1 MRRKPFI
8 VFLIIILSLYSYAN
22 YFIYFHISR
31 VIPDNY
37 LARSLFTTT
46 ILLLSFSFLT
56 GRLLERRWTSGL
68 VYGITKV
75 GAFWLAATLYL
86 FLFFLA
92 SDILN
97 FMAGIILPEP
107 GIPGK
112 SFKVFETITILLI
125 TGILILAGYI
135 NAINP
140 QIKTLKISIPK
151 LKVKGK
157 KIRIAAVSDIH
168 LGSIVGEKR
177 VAKMVKM
184 INSLNA
190 DIVIFLGDMLDE
202 DPGPVI
208 HKNLGSCLEKIKS
221 KYGIYAITGNHEY
234 IGGINKAIPFFGKHG
249 IKLLRDEW
257 ALIENQ
263 IYLVGREDR
272 DKVRFDGHKRKS
284 LPDLLKGTDPSKT
297 IILLD
302 HQPFNLPQSKTTGV
316 DLHLSGH
323 THHGQIWPFQYI
335 TKKIYKISRGYL
347 KDGSTHYYV
356 SSGFGTWG
364 PPIRLGNRPE
374 VLDIN
379 LF

>member
-1 MRRKPFI
+1 M
-8 VFLIIILSLYSYAN
+8 AN
-22 YFIYFHISR
+22 YFIFIHILPA
-31 VIPDNY
+31 VPEKP
-37 LARSLFTTT
+37 LAKGIFSLL
-46 ILLLSFSFLT
+46 ILMLSLSFLA
-56 GRLLERRWTSGL
+56 GRLLERKCTSGT
-68 VYGITKV
+68 VYMITKV

-86 FLFFLA
+86 FLLFLA
-92 SDILN
+92 TDLMN
-97 FMAGIILPEP
+97 FMAKIIFPDSGFP
-107 GIPGK
+107 TH
-112 SFKVFETITILLI
+112 SFKILEILAILII
-125 TGILILAGYI
+125 TGILLLAGYL
-135 NAINP
+135 NAIHP
-140 QIKTLKISIPK
+140 QIKILNISIPK
-151 LKVKGK
+151 LKAKGEK
-157 KIRIAAVSDIH
+157 MRIAAVSDIH

-177 VAKMVKM
+177 VAKMVKI
-184 INSLNA
+184 INSMNPDL
-190 DIVIFLGDMLDE
+190 VLFLGDMLDE

-208 HKNLGSCLEKIKS
+208 YKNLGSCLEKIKS

-234 IGGINKAIPFFGKHG
+234 IGGIQKAIPFLEKHG

-257 ALIENQ
+257 VLIDKRVFL
-263 IYLVGREDR
+263 IGREDK
-272 DKVRFDGHKRKS
+272 DKVQFEGKKRKNLS
-284 LPDLLKGTDPSKT
+284 ELLIGTDPSKT

-302 HQPFNLPQSKTTGV
+302 HQPFNLDQSKENGI

-335 TKKIYKISRGYL
+335 TKKIYKLSHGYM